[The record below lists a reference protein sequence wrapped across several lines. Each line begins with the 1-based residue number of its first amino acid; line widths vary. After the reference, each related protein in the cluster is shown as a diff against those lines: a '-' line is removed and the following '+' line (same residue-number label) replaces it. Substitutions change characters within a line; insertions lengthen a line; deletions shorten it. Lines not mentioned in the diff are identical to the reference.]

1 MSRNWLALRR
11 LSDEWVG
18 RCRDEAGRRRDLLV
32 VLTRESRV
40 ALVVP
45 PGDVA
50 VLDLITVGRL
60 RAVLREAVFALDDPN
75 VERPH
80 AFPVPIAGFRLDGL
94 DERKHRPC
102 WLSRLFCHRKPPADV
117 GRDATEPRNAPT
129 SAGFQPSAG
138 ADRAPNG
145 DTNPT
150 SAPADPHH
158 QQGRR
163 SA

>member
-1 MSRNWLALRR
+1 MSRNWTSRR

-18 RCRDEAGRRRDLLV
+18 RCRDEAGRRRNLLV
-32 VLTRESRV
+32 VLTRESRL

-75 VERPH
+75 IERPY
-80 AFPVPIAGFRLDGL
+80 AFPVPIDGFHLDGL
-94 DERKHRPC
+94 DEQGHRPR
-102 WLSRLFCHRKPPADV
+102 WLSRLFCHPRLPVDV
-117 GRDATEPRNAPT
+117 GREAAEPQNAPMST
-129 SAGFQPSAG
+129 GFHSPSAD
-138 ADRAPNG
+138 AQPLR
-145 DTNPT
+145 
-150 SAPADPHH
+150 
-158 QQGRR
+158 GRR